1 MMQSDIY
8 NDSYIYNDRYID
20 NSVLL
25 FTMMLGNIYNDSY
38 IYNDWFIL
46 QWLKVIFT
54 MAVIFTIMYSF
65 CNDSVWYLQRQL
77 YLQWCINIYNNAE
90 WYLQWCSDSHSSVWI
105 FTVM

>member
-1 MMQSDIY
+1 MQSDIY

-54 MAVIFTIMYSF
+54 MAVIFTIMY
-65 CNDSVWYLQRQL
+65 
-77 YLQWCINIYNNAE
+77 
-90 WYLQWCSDSHSSVWI
+90 
-105 FTVM
+105 